1 MSMTLLVTIA
11 ILAPVAAVVAAYAT
25 VAVTYW
31 WETRRRTT
39 RLSAP
44 TSVNDIRI
52 EDVPAR
58 RRIHWP

>member
-1 MSMTLLVTIA
+1 MTIA
-11 ILAPVAAVVAAYAT
+11 ILAPVVVAAAHAT

-31 WETRRRTT
+31 WETRRRRT

-44 TSVNDIRI
+44 TSVNHIRI

-58 RRIHWP
+58 LRIHWP